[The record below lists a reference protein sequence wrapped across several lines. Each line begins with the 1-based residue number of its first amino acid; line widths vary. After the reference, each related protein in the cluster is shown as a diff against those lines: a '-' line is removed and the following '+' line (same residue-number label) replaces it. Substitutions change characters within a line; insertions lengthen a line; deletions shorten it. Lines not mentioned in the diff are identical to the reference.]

1 MTGTYFVESDNDAA
15 SQTQALIMVW
25 HGHLSYFH
33 QLAKMVSRNPF

>member
-25 HGHLSYFH
+25 HGPP
-33 QLAKMVSRNPF
+33 QLFPSTS